1 MILIG
6 DGALLER
13 ALKYCIKKDI
23 SVELVI
29 AKNNLS
35 IEKITTKRDITF
47 MQSQA
52 LNDTLH
58 KILVNRA
65 PTNVFSINNNQIIS
79 NDCLSLNHSFFNI
92 HNGLV
97 QKYRG
102 IGEVCVFAAI
112 CNQEKI
118 YGATLQKL
126 LPYFPPD
133 SGPIVSSNHFLVG
146 SEANFYSLF
155 KTSLLHCQ
163 NLFEEN
169 VESILNK
176 SYEVH
181 DVKILGKLYSFKD
194 IAELVVNTDESVIR
208 KAMALGSFEYFLPK
222 LKTHFCKALEMTK
235 KN

>member
-1 MILIG
+1 MIG

-13 ALKYCIKKDI
+13 ALKYCIRKDI
-23 SVELVI
+23 SVELII

-35 IEKITTKRDITF
+35 VKNIATKKELTF
-47 MQSQA
+47 IQSRA

-58 KILVNRA
+58 ENLVNLA
-65 PTNVFSINNNQIIS
+65 PTNVFSINNDQIIS

-97 QKYRG
+97 QNYRG

-112 CNQEKI
+112 CNQERI

-133 SGPIVSSNHFLVG
+133 TGPIVASSHFLVN
-146 SEANFYSLF
+146 SETDFYSLF
-155 KTSLLHCQ
+155 KISLLNCQ
-163 NLFEEN
+163 KLFEEN
-169 VESILNK
+169 VESILNN
-176 SYEVH
+176 SYESH
-181 DVKILGKLYSFKD
+181 DEKILGRLYSFKD
-194 IAELVVNTDESVIR
+194 IVELVVNTDESVIR
-208 KAMALGSFEYFLPK
+208 KAMALGSFEFFLPR
-222 LKTHFCKALEMTK
+222 LKTHISKALEIAK